1 MTIFDKI
8 NLILSIF
15 SHELNKV
22 EFYSLLGFQ
31 SAKIMIFYPL
41 AFFYESINLEIKERA
56 SCQIV

>member
-31 SAKIMIFYPL
+31 SAKKMIFYPL
-41 AFFYESINLEIKERA
+41 AFFYESINLEI
-56 SCQIV
+56 